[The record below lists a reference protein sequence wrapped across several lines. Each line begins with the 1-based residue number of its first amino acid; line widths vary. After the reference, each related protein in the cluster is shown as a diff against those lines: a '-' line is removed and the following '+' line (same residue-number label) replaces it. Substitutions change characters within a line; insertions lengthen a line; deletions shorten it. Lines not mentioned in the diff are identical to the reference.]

1 MLPAIDEEAESVPA
15 AVPATEPVTGPP
27 TWLDMLPVLLVAAL
41 ALLGLVLVSALPG
54 EPG

>member
-1 MLPAIDEEAESVPA
+1 MPA

-41 ALLGLVLVSALPG
+41 ALLGLVLVSALLG
-54 EPG
+54 ELG